1 MAQLTEFKHLLV
13 QDRYIPITRKTLVLS
28 SWQYFK
34 RRNFHG
40 RNFRDFE
47 TFLGKF
53 TRVYTRKILD
63 LVAFMKVNSREKFQL
78 LGPESIFPL
87 LREPY
92 KTIILLDI
100 YVADSNISCQHVY
113 SKYVPLSPG
122 MIYQIYSQKLFLA
135 KKTLETPFTKVI
147 TVNAGN
153 AISHISRFFSPQN
166 FLSWQCLPLK
176 HVCDLKYPF
185 TLVDIGDSGSHSDGS
200 VSTNSFLGR
209 VIENN
214 TLNIP
219 KLSPVSN
226 SEMCLPFLFVG
237 DNAFRL

>member
-1 MAQLTEFKHLLV
+1 MK
-13 QDRYIPITRKTLVLS
+13 
-28 SWQYFK
+28 
-34 RRNFHG
+34 NFS
-40 RNFRDFE
+40 FYVP
-47 TFLGKF
+47 K
-53 TRVYTRKILD
+53 
-63 LVAFMKVNSREKFQL
+63 AFFS
-78 LGPESIFPL
+78 L
-87 LREPY
+87 LRESY

-113 SKYVPLSPG
+113 SKFVPFSLG
-122 MIYQIYSQKLFLA
+122 MIYQTHSRKLFLA

-147 TVNAGN
+147 TANAGN
-153 AISHISRFFSPQN
+153 AISHILRFFSPQN

-176 HVCDLKYPF
+176 HVCDSKYPF
-185 TLVDIGDSGSHSDGS
+185 TLVHIGDSGSHSDGN

-209 VIENN
+209 AIEND

-226 SEMCLPFLFVG
+226 SETCLPFLFVG